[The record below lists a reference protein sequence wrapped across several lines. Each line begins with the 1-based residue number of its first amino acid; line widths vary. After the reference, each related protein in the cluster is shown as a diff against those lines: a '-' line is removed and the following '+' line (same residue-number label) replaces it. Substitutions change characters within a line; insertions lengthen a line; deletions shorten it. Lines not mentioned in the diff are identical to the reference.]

1 MVELHRFDVDY
12 LDEEG
17 WLKHIPCD
25 DGDYVLAEDA
35 LALQVKVK
43 ELEEF
48 TKHEYMS
55 MKNWQEEKAALKARV
70 EKLTAAL
77 DRIEH
82 WPKHIDGRD
91 FSTWVMQTARAALK
105 QEGK

>member
-1 MVELHRFDVDY
+1 MVELNRFDVDY

-35 LALQVKVK
+35 LALQAEIE
-43 ELEEF
+43 ELEGF
-48 TKHEYMS
+48 VKHDYIS
-55 MKNWQEEKAALKARV
+55 MKNWQEEKAELQTRV

-77 DRIEH
+77 IE
-82 WPKHIDGRD
+82 
-91 FSTWVMQTARAALK
+91 FSEDKRFLGNYSDETQTTITALK
-105 QEGK
+105 QEGE